1 MCQLYGIQN
10 FSSKISFTVQDPV
23 QIEQLENS
31 NLFGEQSELWIP
43 HLNAVDIGYTLKP
56 ECHIVTTES
65 DDLKGDIKDVEEIFM
80 KIIEN
85 IDTIDKKHRGINY
98 KVRQRAKSDSNS
110 FRKC

>member
-10 FSSKISFTVQDPV
+10 FSSKISFTV

-43 HLNAVDIGYTLKP
+43 HMNAVDIGYTLKT

-65 DDLKGDIKDVEEIFM
+65 DD
-80 KIIEN
+80 
-85 IDTIDKKHRGINY
+85 
-98 KVRQRAKSDSNS
+98 
-110 FRKC
+110 